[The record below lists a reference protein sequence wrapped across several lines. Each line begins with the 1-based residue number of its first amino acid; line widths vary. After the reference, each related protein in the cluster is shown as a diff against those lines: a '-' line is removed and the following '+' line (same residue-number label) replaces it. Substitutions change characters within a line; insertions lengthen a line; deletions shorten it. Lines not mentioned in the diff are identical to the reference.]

1 MRRKSL
7 EAAPA
12 SSGVLK
18 ALLGDEGSG
27 HLQRAE
33 GTPEAWT
40 SLPMGP
46 AGFGADREV
55 PTLVVDDQQL
65 VLLPNLPQRFSPN
78 RAVIWSSSE
87 LLLPVNSKHS
97 TPLPMSRTAA
107 DRCTRPWPIGQ
118 SVQRAPS
125 ARCSRPRGLVDRIDR
140 AGCLGKRLAA
150 YDSVCANTR
159 SRSGQA
165 SLTMQE

>member
-18 ALLGDEGSG
+18 AFLGDEGSG

-97 TPLPMSRTAA
+97 TPSPMSRTAA

-125 ARCSRPRGLVDRIDR
+125 ARCSRAAWPRRSHRSCRLPR
-140 AGCLGKRLAA
+140 ARDSRHTTASVPTPAVVAGKLP
-150 YDSVCANTR
+150 
-159 SRSGQA
+159 
-165 SLTMQE
+165 